1 MTQCMTALAAFSH
14 SPFASMR
21 LKDLNA
27 LRQWRYPAEFR
38 IVADTESDELD
49 NLLVCLAKEILESR
63 AASTA
68 TRLQLTADGGAAR
81 VLLDQKK
88 FIVEL
93 CNQYFRLCSH
103 VANLSKEKRVT
114 GDMKPLQ
121 RALERVQKLFQG
133 EAIVCT
139 DLSGQDYDEG
149 RADFERFG
157 EFEIRQGLVGRV
169 IVECER
175 PLVMSGGR
183 IWQKAKGTVA
193 IPG

>member
-1 MTQCMTALAAFSH
+1 
-14 SPFASMR
+14 MR
-21 LKDLNA
+21 LKDLHT

-38 IVADTESDELD
+38 IVADCRSDELD
-49 NLLVCLAKEILESR
+49 NLLVRLANQVLESR
-63 AASTA
+63 AAPST
-68 TRLQLTADGGAAR
+68 TGMQPTVDGGAAR
-81 VLLDQKK
+81 SLLDQKN

-103 VANLSKEKRVT
+103 VASLSRERRAT
-114 GDMKPLQ
+114 GEMKPLQ
-121 RALERVQKLFQG
+121 RALERVQKLFEG
-133 EAIVCT
+133 EAIVCL

-157 EFEIRQGLVGRV
+157 EFERRQGLVGRL